1 MKNIN
6 RGVLKK
12 LAFTIFLTNKTIVI
26 ALIIGIALS
35 IASPYFLTSQ
45 NLFNVARQIV
55 VNAIVALG
63 FTLVLGMGEIDLS
76 VGGMLGLIGV
86 IVGKLMVPGESREV
100 VMGVPVYVAIICG
113 LVAGVIFGM
122 MNATLIST
130 FSLPPFI
137 VTLATASVFR
147 GVLFIITNMVPV
159 ILLPKDFL
167 FIGQGYIG
175 PVPVQVYILVV
186 FLVLIYVIAN
196 RSKFGRY
203 AVAIGANREAAR
215 ISGINIKRVRLGVYV
230 LVGLCVAVASII
242 QTARSSSA
250 QTGAGLYMELDIIA
264 AVVIG
269 GTALYGGNVNVIGT
283 LFGVLIIGMVNNGL
297 NLLGINPHF
306 QIIAK
311 GLIILFALIL
321 DRVGVI
327 IRSKQSV
334 GSQ

>member
-1 MKNIN
+1 MANSETQI
-6 RGVLKK
+6 LKRI
-12 LAFTIFLTNKTIVI
+12 AYAVFFTNKTIVI
-26 ALIIGIALS
+26 AVIIGIALAV
-35 IASPYFLTSQ
+35 ASPYFLTSQ
-45 NLFNVARQIV
+45 NLLNVSRQIV

-86 IVGKLMVPGESREV
+86 IAGKLMVDL
-100 VMGVPVYVAIICG
+100 GVPVYAAIIFAVCSG
-113 LVAGVIFGM
+113 ALLGAL
-122 MNATLIST
+122 NATVISS

-137 VTLATASVFR
+137 VTLATASIFR

-159 ILLPKDFL
+159 TLLPKDFL

-175 PVPVQVYILVV
+175 PIPVQVYV
-186 FLVLIYVIAN
+186 LVLFFALIFVIAN
-196 RSKFGRY
+196 RTKLGRY

-215 ISGINIKRVRLGVYV
+215 VSGIDIDRVRLGIYI
-230 LVGLCVAVASII
+230 LVGLCVAVAAVI

-269 GTALYGGNVNVIGT
+269 GTALYGGRVNVVGT

-297 NLLGINPHF
+297 NLLGINPHY

-321 DRVGVI
+321 DRIGLAL
-327 IRSKQSV
+327 RERRALLSS
-334 GSQ
+334 

>member
-6 RGVLKK
+6 REELKK
-12 LAFTIFLTNKTIVI
+12 ITYTIFFTNKTIVI
-26 ALIIGIALS
+26 AIIIGIALS
-35 IASPYFLTSQ
+35 FASPYFLTSQ
-45 NLFNVARQIV
+45 NLFNVSRQIV

-63 FTLVLGMGEIDLS
+63 FTLLLGMGEIDLS
-76 VGGMLGLIGV
+76 VGGMLALVGV
-86 IVGKLMVPGESREV
+86 IVGKLMVDLD
-100 VMGVPVYVAIICG
+100 VPVYIAIICA
-113 LVAGVIFGM
+113 LVAGVLLGM
-122 MNATLIST
+122 MNATLVSA

-137 VTLATASVFR
+137 VTLATASLFR
-147 GVLFIITNMVPV
+147 GTLFIMTNMVPV

-175 PVPVQVYILVV
+175 PVPVQVYILV
-186 FLVLIYVIAN
+186 FFFGLIFVIAN
-196 RSKFGRY
+196 RTKFGRY
-203 AVAIGANREAAR
+203 AVAIGANSEAAR
-215 ISGINIKRVRLGVYV
+215 ISGINIKRVRLGVYI
-230 LVGLCVAVASII
+230 LLGLCVAVASVI

-269 GTALYGGNVNVIGT
+269 GTALYGGSVNVVGT

-297 NLLGINPHF
+297 NLLGINPHY

-321 DRVGVI
+321 DRLGDTL
-327 IRSKQSV
+327 RKKQSLT
-334 GSQ
+334 G

>member
-1 MKNIN
+1 MLSIADRQTQIFK
-6 RGVLKK
+6 R
-12 LAFTIFLTNKTIVI
+12 LAYAVFFTNKTIVI
-26 ALIIGIALS
+26 AVIIGIVLAV
-35 IASPYFLTSQ
+35 ASPYFLTSQ
-45 NLFNVARQIV
+45 NLLNVSRQIV
-55 VNAIVALG
+55 VNAIVALA

-86 IVGKLMVPGESREV
+86 IAGKLMVDLEL
-100 VMGVPVYVAIICG
+100 PVYAAII
-113 LVAGVIFGM
+113 VAVCSGVLLGAL
-122 MNATLIST
+122 NATVISS
-130 FSLPPFI
+130 FILPPFI
-137 VTLATASVFR
+137 VTLATASIFR

-159 ILLPKDFL
+159 TLLPKDFL

-175 PVPVQVYILVV
+175 PIPVQVYVLVI
-186 FLVLIYVIAN
+186 FFALIFVIAN
-196 RSKFGRY
+196 RTKIGRY

-215 ISGINIKRVRLGVYV
+215 VSGINLDRVRLGIYS
-230 LVGLCVAVASII
+230 LVGLCVAVAAVI

-269 GTALYGGNVNVIGT
+269 GTALYGGRVNVVGT

-297 NLLGINPHF
+297 NLLGINPHY

-321 DRVGVI
+321 DRIGVVL
-327 IRSKQSV
+327 RERRVVLSA
-334 GSQ
+334 